1 MSKLIVIHHA
11 DQDGFMAAFLL
22 GVRHYGPWG
31 VFPEMIPVQYGD
43 DFDFEALRNKDVA
56 IVDFSFP
63 EEDMKKIVSY
73 ADKVLWVDHHKS
85 SAAMARKVWTKDLYH
100 IHHRVDSSACALVF
114 EDIHTCKWV
123 DLGYMVDPGSYTF
136 HSYLEL
142 SAYVEDADLN
152 NYVLPHS
159 LEVNAYIRS
168 QPMTISS
175 YMELARLVQFEIDRA
190 IFAGKAILQGQE
202 TQRDKLFNA
211 LTVQKT
217 DLEGHLVAVTNTPVF
232 LPYRLATKIVEELD
246 PSVDYACDYM
256 IEDGHMVVSFRSSA
270 DKMAVEPL
278 AKSLGGGGHDHAAG
292 AKIALGSDYAQFV
305 LGVNHG

>member
-1 MSKLIVIHHA
+1 
-11 DQDGFMAAFLL
+11 
-22 GVRHYGPWG
+22 
-31 VFPEMIPVQYGD
+31 
-43 DFDFEALRNKDVA
+43 
-56 IVDFSFP
+56 
-63 EEDMKKIVSY
+63 
-73 ADKVLWVDHHKS
+73 
-85 SAAMARKVWTKDLYH
+85 
-100 IHHRVDSSACALVF
+100 
-114 EDIHTCKWV
+114 
-123 DLGYMVDPGSYTF
+123 
-136 HSYLEL
+136 
-142 SAYVEDADLN
+142 
-152 NYVLPHS
+152 
-159 LEVNAYIRS
+159 
-168 QPMTISS
+168 
-175 YMELARLVQFEIDRA
+175 MELARLVQFEIDRA